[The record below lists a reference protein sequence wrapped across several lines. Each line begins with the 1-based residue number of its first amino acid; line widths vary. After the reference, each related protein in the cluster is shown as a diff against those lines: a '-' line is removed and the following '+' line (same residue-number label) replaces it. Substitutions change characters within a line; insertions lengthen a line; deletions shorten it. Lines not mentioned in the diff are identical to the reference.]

1 MPMRIKIKIK
11 DDFTKTER
19 FVEKLVEKNLGQ
31 FRTVIGA
38 METLNNIPLIQEVN
52 SSSDGDC
59 HYLQLLCLEMQPKKI
74 LEIGTWYGKSSYYLS
89 VASNYFQQIL
99 DLPISDFCE
108 IHTIDQN
115 DKFVRIEEYEKI
127 SDQIFT
133 YPNIHSL
140 DFWKENTEDNF
151 DFVFVDGQI
160 NEVDCQNIFE
170 VTTDDFWFTAHDYYD
185 NNLARC
191 KGHQAVVNMI
201 LVAKRLQKKK
211 LANYKHTLYTPN
223 RDWIKTGLK
232 IPDDLD
238 FGYGNLN
245 TCIAAI
251 KFEKLVDG

>member
-1 MPMRIKIKIK
+1 M
-11 DDFTKTER
+11 
-19 FVEKLVEKNLGQ
+19 
-31 FRTVIGA
+31 
-38 METLNNIPLIQEVN
+38 
-52 SSSDGDC
+52 
-59 HYLQLLCLEMQPKKI
+59 
-74 LEIGTWYGKSSYYLS
+74 S

-127 SDQIFT
+127 TDKIIT
-133 YPNIHSL
+133 YPNTHSL

-151 DFVFVDGQI
+151 DFVFVDGYI
-160 NEVDCQNIFE
+160 NEEDCQNIFK

-185 NNLARC
+185 ENLERC
-191 KGHQAVVNMI
+191 KGYHAVVNMM
-201 LVAKRLQKKK
+201 LVAKRLQKKE

-223 RDWIKTGLK
+223 RDWIETGLK

-251 KFEKLVDG
+251 KFEKLKT